1 MKRYTLLGL
10 TLSFLLAANVWAV
23 PAPEQ
28 EPSAEMKLDIQPV
41 HETLA
46 GGGGHEQLIKQ
57 YQRV

>member
-1 MKRYTLLGL
+1 MKRHLWLSL
-10 TLSFLLAANVWAV
+10 TLSLLAANVWAV

-28 EPSAEMKLDIQPV
+28 EPSAEMKMGVQTV

-46 GGGGHEQLIKQ
+46 QDGHEQLIKQ

>member
-1 MKRYTLLGL
+1 MKRYVWLTL
-10 TLSFLLAANVWAV
+10 TLSILAGNAWAV

-28 EPSAEMKLDIQPV
+28 EPSAELKMGVQPV

-46 GGGGHEQLIKQ
+46 DGHEQLIKQ

>member
-1 MKRYTLLGL
+1 MKRHLWLSL
-10 TLSFLLAANVWAV
+10 TLSLLAANVWAV

-46 GGGGHEQLIKQ
+46 GGHEQLIKQ